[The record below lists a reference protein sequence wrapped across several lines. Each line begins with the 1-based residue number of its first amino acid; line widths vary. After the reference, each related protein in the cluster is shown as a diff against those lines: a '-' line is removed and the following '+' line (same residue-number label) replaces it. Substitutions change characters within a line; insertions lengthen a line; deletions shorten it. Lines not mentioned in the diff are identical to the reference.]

1 MMTKDI
7 FFNMIDNDRNIY
19 EHSVLFNQCRKAPNE
34 FLKYLANPYASSEGL
49 QEEGDTLICKSSN
62 MRFPISE
69 NVIDFR
75 NKDEVKNRAEW
86 ERLNTQFLNYHK
98 SLTVFTLLNS
108 LPINHYVSIMSEMG
122 ALQNAKVVDVGAG
135 TGHTFNSF
143 FNFPE
148 SIEYYLVDPNLRLL
162 HDHFLRVYPKLA
174 QLPLSHLLAYA
185 EYLPFRDGFADVV
198 LSLSAIDHYN
208 DYLAFFSEA
217 HRILRPGGKVLISS
231 HLDIPPAIADK
242 GRKLSNW
249 MSESFLERL
258 TRYLYYRKNRLGKD
272 DHTYH
277 FKNIDIFVQGLE
289 EKGFKILKAETF
301 KRYFFVLAEK

>member
-1 MMTKDI
+1 MKAEDI
-7 FFNMIDNDRNIY
+7 FLDMIDKDRNIY
-19 EHSVLFNQCRKAPNE
+19 EHSVLFNQCRKEPKE
-34 FLKYLANPYASSEGL
+34 FLKYLSNPYVSSGEL
-49 QEEGDTLICKSSN
+49 EEESDSLVCKSTN
-62 MRFPISE
+62 THFPINE

-75 NKDEVKNRAEW
+75 NQGEVKNSEEW
-86 ERLNTQFLNYHK
+86 ESLNKQFLNYHK
-98 SLTVFTLLNS
+98 SLTVYTLLNS
-108 LPINHYVSIMSEMG
+108 LPINHYVSIKSG
-122 ALQNAKVVDVGAG
+122 LGGLQNQKVVDVGAG

-148 SIEYYLVDPNLRLL
+148 TIEYYLVDPNLRLL

-174 QLPLSHLLAYA
+174 QIPLSHILAYA
-185 EYLPFRDGFADVV
+185 EHLPFRDGFADVV

-208 DYLAFFSEA
+208 DYLAFFAEA
-217 HRILRPGGKVLISS
+217 HRILRPGGKLLISS
-231 HLDIPPAIADK
+231 HLDIPAATVDK
-242 GRKLSNW
+242 GSKLSKW

-258 TRYLYYRKNRLGKD
+258 TRYLYYKKNKLGKD